1 MWSSSIAMHIEN
13 PEVGICGLSCRLCPT
28 YHTESKSRCGG
39 CKSAYRMGAG
49 CPFITCAVKK
59 KGIEFCWQCAES
71 ETCERW
77 AKHRA
82 FGKKHD
88 TFTCYQRLE
97 DNIAFVQQNGVHAFE
112 EGQKIRE
119 HLLKEM
125 LHGFNE
131 GRSKRYYAIAATVL
145 EIKELK
151 TALTQ
156 AKKDS
161 AGLDM
166 RDKSRCL
173 HALLDAISERND
185 YHLKL
190 RK

>member
-1 MWSSSIAMHIEN
+1 MLIEY
-13 PEVGICGLSCRLCPT
+13 PEIGICGLSCRLCPT

-59 KGIEFCWQCAES
+59 KGIEFCWQCAEH

-77 AKHRA
+77 TKHRT

-97 DNIAFVQQNGVHAFE
+97 DNIAFIQQNGVHAFE
-112 EGQKIRE
+112 EAQKIRE

-125 LHGFNE
+125 LHDFNE
-131 GRSKRYYAIAATVL
+131 GRSKRYYAIAATL
-145 EIKELK
+145 LDIKELE

-156 AKKDS
+156 AKKDA

-166 RDKSRCL
+166 KDKSRCL
-173 HALLDAISERND
+173 HALLDAISERHS